1 MRSLLKLSCSHL
13 KAKSTAVFVISLTMT
28 LCVVSVR
35 KFYETGRRPLVE
47 FSQYARHQAVLE
59 VPEAV
64 ELTTAGA
71 LDEPYLFPVH
81 TLTANDSDVVKR
93 SADTLNLMTKYGLLS
108 RTANRTVKV
117 RVSLVLILYCSS
129 SYISTL

>member
-1 MRSLLKLSCSHL
+1 MRSLVVLRTRL

-28 LCVVSVR
+28 LCVVSVW
-35 KFYETGRRPLVE
+35 KSYETVRRSLDQ
-47 FSQYARHQAVLE
+47 FLQYARPQAVLE
-59 VPEAV
+59 IPEAV
-64 ELTTAGA
+64 ELTSTGA
-71 LDEPYLFPVH
+71 SDEPYLFPVH
-81 TLTANDSDVVKR
+81 TLTNDSDVVKR